1 MSTELEKRLNAVETT
16 LEEIKKLK
24 GIPGPRGAA
33 GPIDAAVKNA
43 EEKVRVGV
51 EELRGIV
58 ANALDE
64 FSKRLRESEER
75 VRTDV
80 QNAQKE
86 TRDVIA
92 KFREELSA
100 NQEFVRETVANQVDG
115 QIIQTLHDYKLLK
128 DGSPSSQYFLH
139 ELEAKFEAKK
149 N

>member
-33 GPIDAAVKNA
+33 GQIDAAGKNA
-43 EEKVRVGV
+43 EEKVRIGG

-75 VRTDV
+75 VRTDF

-92 KFREELSA
+92 KCREELRDRKS
-100 NQEFVRETVANQVDG
+100 VV
-115 QIIQTLHDYKLLK
+115 
-128 DGSPSSQYFLH
+128 
-139 ELEAKFEAKK
+139 
-149 N
+149 

>member
-43 EEKVRVGV
+43 EEKVRIGV
-51 EELRGIV
+51 EGLRGIV

-75 VRTDV
+75 VRTDF

-92 KFREELSA
+92 KCREELSA
-100 NQEFVRETVANQVDG
+100 NQEFVRETIAGEVDG
-115 QIIQTLHDYKLLK
+115 QVLRTLHDYHLLK
-128 DGSPSSQYFLH
+128 DGAPSADYFRH
-139 ELEAKFEAKK
+139 EFEPAKK